1 MDSRLPR
8 RSLIQALAVALPT
21 ALSASAREPQKQLL
35 NLPSRVAEAK
45 PITPDERKRRIERA
59 QQLMQARKLDAICIA
74 GGTSLSYFGGVRWG
88 NSERLLAMI
97 LTAKGD
103 PFFVVPTFEEGRA
116 REQINLGFPGE
127 RFAVYAW
134 EEDESPY
141 EKIAV
146 GLKERG
152 VTTGTVGIEET
163 MPFVFSD
170 GVGKALP
177 AAKVA
182 PATPVVAGCRMIK
195 TQHEIDL
202 MRLANEVTLAAYAAA
217 YPLVR
222 PGMTQTEISG
232 LIATAHQRLGFRG
245 GAMVLV
251 NEGSALP
258 HGTVQP
264 QVVRDNSIVL
274 IDGGCSVQ
282 GYESDITRTFVVGR
296 ATDKMKRVFEI
307 VHAAQAAALRT
318 ARPGVA
324 CEAVDL
330 AARKVIEDGG
340 YGPGYKYFTHRLGHG
355 IGLDGH
361 EWTYLRKGNKTPIE
375 AGMCFSDEPGIY
387 IPGEFGIRLEDC
399 MYVTP
404 DVAKMFTPP
413 SPSLERPFDAV

>member
-1 MDSRLPR
+1 MELPQPIAALKSR
-8 RSLIQALAVALPT
+8 A
-21 ALSASAREPQKQLL
+21 
-35 NLPSRVAEAK
+35 AEAK
-45 PITPDERKRRIERA
+45 PIAPAERKERIERA
-59 QQLMQARKLDAICIA
+59 QRHMQAQKIDAICIA

-103 PFFVVPTFEEGRA
+103 PFFVVPAFEEGRA

-141 EKIAV
+141 GKIAA

-152 VTTGTVGIEET
+152 VTAGTVGVEET

-170 GVGKALP
+170 GIGKALP
-177 AAKVA
+177 AVKVA
-182 PATPVVAGCRMIK
+182 PATPIVAGCRMIK
-195 TQHEIDL
+195 TKHEIDL
-202 MRLANEVTLAAYAAA
+202 MKLANEVTLAAYAAA
-217 YPLVR
+217 SPLIQV
-222 PGMTQTEISG
+222 GMKQDEIAA
-232 LIATAHQRLGFRG
+232 LIASAHQQLGFRG

-264 QVVRDNSIVL
+264 QVVRENSIVL
-274 IDGGCSVQ
+274 MDGGCRVE
-282 GYESDITRTFVVGR
+282 GYESDITRTMVVGQ

-307 VHAAQAAALRT
+307 VHTAQAEALKT

-324 CEAVDL
+324 CEAVDR

-361 EWTYLRKGNKTPIE
+361 EWTYLRKGNRTPIE

-399 MYVTP
+399 MYVTS
-404 DVAKMFTPP
+404 AGARMFTPP
-413 SPSLERPFDAV
+413 SPSLEHPFDAA

>member
-1 MDSRLPR
+1 MDTPKPLMNLQSR
-8 RSLIQALAVALPT
+8 
-21 ALSASAREPQKQLL
+21 AS
-35 NLPSRVAEAK
+35 EAK

-59 QQLMQARKLDAICIA
+59 QQLMQARQINAICIA
-74 GGTSLSYFGGVRWG
+74 GGTSLSYFGGIRWG

-97 LTAKGD
+97 LSAKGD
-103 PFFVVPTFEEGRA
+103 PFFVVPAFEEGRA
-116 REQINLGFPGE
+116 REQIDLGFPGE

-141 EKIAV
+141 EKIAA

-170 GVGKALP
+170 GIGKAIP
-177 AAKVA
+177 AARIA
-182 PATPVVAGCRMIK
+182 PATPVVSACRMIK
-195 TQHEIDL
+195 TRHEIDL
-202 MRLANEVTLAAYAAA
+202 MKLANEVTLAAYAAA
-217 YPLVR
+217 YPLIR
-222 PGMTQTEISG
+222 PGMTQAEISG
-232 LIATAHQRLGFRG
+232 LIATAHQQLGFRG

-264 QVVRDNSIVL
+264 QVVRENSIVL
-274 IDGGCSVQ
+274 IDGGCSAQ
-282 GYESDITRTFVVGR
+282 GYESDITRTFVIGR

-307 VHAAQAAALRT
+307 VHTAQAAALKA

-330 AARKVIEDGG
+330 AARTVIEDGG
-340 YGPGYKYFTHRLGHG
+340 YGPGYKYFSHRLGHG

-361 EWTYLRKGNKTPIE
+361 EWTYLRRGNKTPIE
-375 AGMCFSDEPGIY
+375 TGMCFSDEPGIY

-399 MYVTP
+399 MYVTS
-404 DVAKMFTPP
+404 DGAKLFTPP
-413 SPSLERPFDAV
+413 SPSLEHPFAAA

>member
-1 MDSRLPR
+1 MNSR
-8 RSLIQALAVALPT
+8 RSLIQAIAVALP
-21 ALSASAREPQKQLL
+21 AAFSAAAMEPQGQFT
-35 NLPSRVAEAK
+35 NLRSRAQEAK

-59 QQLMQARKLDAICIA
+59 QQLMQTRKLDAICIA
-74 GGTSLSYFGGVRWG
+74 GGTSLNYFGGIRWG

-103 PFFVVPTFEEGRA
+103 PFFIVPAFEEARA

-141 EKIAV
+141 EKIAA

-152 VTTGTVGIEET
+152 VPAGAVGIEET

-170 GVGKALP
+170 GIGKAIP
-177 AAKVA
+177 AARIA
-182 PATPVVAGCRMIK
+182 PATPVVAACRMIK

-202 MRLANEVTLAAYAAA
+202 LKLANEVTLAAYAAV

-232 LIATAHQRLGFRG
+232 LIATAHQQLGFRG

-264 QVVRDNSIVL
+264 QVVRENSIVL
-274 IDGGCSVQ
+274 IDGGCTVQ
-282 GYESDITRTFVVGR
+282 GYESDISRTFVVGR
-296 ATDKMKRVFEI
+296 ATDKMKRVFGI
-307 VHAAQAAALRT
+307 VHAAQGAALQA

-340 YGPGYKYFTHRLGHG
+340 YGPGYKYFSHRLGHG

-361 EWTYLRKGNKTPIE
+361 EWAYLRKGNKTPIE
-375 AGMCFSDEPGIY
+375 AGMCFSNEPGIY

-399 MYVTP
+399 IYVTP
-404 DVAKMFTPP
+404 DGARMFTPP

>member
-1 MDSRLPR
+1 MKPRLPR
-8 RSLIQALAVALPT
+8 RSLFQALALALPT
-21 ALSASAREPQKQLL
+21 AYCSAAQNTPKPLM
-35 NLPSRVAEAK
+35 NLKLRAEEAK

-59 QQLMQARKLDAICIA
+59 QQLMRVRKIDVICIA
-74 GGTSLSYFGGVRWG
+74 GGTSLSYFAGIGWG

-103 PFFVVPTFEEGRA
+103 PFFVVPAFENGRA
-116 REQINLGFPGE
+116 QEQINLGFPGE

-141 EKIAV
+141 EKVAA

-152 VTTGTVGIEET
+152 VITGTVAIEES

-170 GVGKALP
+170 GIGKAIP
-177 AAKVA
+177 AANIE
-182 PATPVVAGCRMIK
+182 PATPVVAGCRSIK

-202 MRLANEVTLAAYAAA
+202 LKLANEVTLAAYAAA
-217 YPLVR
+217 YPLIR
-222 PGMTQTEISG
+222 PGMKQEEISG
-232 LIATAHQRLGFRG
+232 LISTAHQQLGFRG

-264 QVVRDNSIVL
+264 QVVRENSIVL

-307 VHAAQAAALRT
+307 VHAAQAAALKA

-324 CEAVDL
+324 CEAVDF
-330 AARKVIEDGG
+330 AARKTIEEGG
-340 YGPGYKYFTHRLGHG
+340 YGPGYKYFSHRLGHG
-355 IGLDGH
+355 IGMDGH

-375 AGMCFSDEPGIY
+375 TGMCFSDEPGIY

-399 MYVTP
+399 MHVTP
-404 DVAKMFTPP
+404 DGARLFTPP
-413 SPSLERPFDAV
+413 SPSLESPFAAA

>member
-1 MDSRLPR
+1 MHSR
-8 RSLIQALAVALPT
+8 RSLIQAFAIALP
-21 ALSASAREPQKQLL
+21 AAFSAAAIEPQKQVM
-35 NLPSRVAEAK
+35 NLQSRAAEAK
-45 PITPDERKRRIERA
+45 PIAPDERKRRIERA
-59 QQLMQARKLDAICIA
+59 QQLMQARQINAICIA
-74 GGTSLSYFGGVRWG
+74 GGTSLSYFGGIRWG

-103 PFFVVPTFEEGRA
+103 PFFVVPAFEEGRA

-141 EKIAV
+141 EKIAA

-170 GVGKALP
+170 GIGKTIP
-177 AAKVA
+177 AARIA
-182 PATPVVAGCRMIK
+182 PATPVVSACRMIK
-195 TQHEIDL
+195 TRHEIDL
-202 MRLANEVTLAAYAAA
+202 MKLANEVTLAAYAAA
-217 YPLVR
+217 YPLIR
-222 PGMTQTEISG
+222 PGMTQAEISG
-232 LIATAHQRLGFRG
+232 LIATAHQQLGFRG

-264 QVVRDNSIVL
+264 QVVRENSIVL
-274 IDGGCSVQ
+274 IDGGCSAQ
-282 GYESDITRTFVVGR
+282 GYESDITRTFVIGR

-307 VHAAQAAALRT
+307 VHAAQAAALKA

-340 YGPGYKYFTHRLGHG
+340 YGPGYKYFSHRLGHG

-361 EWTYLRKGNKTPIE
+361 EWTYLRRGNKTPIE
-375 AGMCFSDEPGIY
+375 TGMCFSDEPGIY
-387 IPGEFGIRLEDC
+387 ITGEFGIRLEDC
-399 MYVTP
+399 MYVTSEG
-404 DVAKMFTPP
+404 AKLFTPP
-413 SPSLERPFDAV
+413 SPSLEHPFAAA

>member
-1 MDSRLPR
+1 MPYRLPR
-8 RSLIQALAVALPT
+8 RTLFQALAVALP
-21 ALSASAREPQKQLL
+21 AASSAASQDAPTPLIKLK
-35 NLPSRVAEAK
+35 SRASEAK
-45 PITPDERKRRIERA
+45 PITPTERKRRIEQARR
-59 QQLMQARKLDAICIA
+59 LMQKEDIDAICIA
-74 GGTSLSYFGGVRWG
+74 GGTSLSYFAGVHWG

-103 PFFVVPTFEEGRA
+103 PFFVVPAFENGRA
-116 REQINLGFPGE
+116 QEQINLGFPGE

-141 EKIAV
+141 EKIAA

-152 VTTGTVGIEET
+152 VTTGAVGIEES

-170 GVGKALP
+170 GIGKAIP
-177 AAKVA
+177 AARIA
-182 PATPVVAGCRMIK
+182 PATPVVAGCRVIK

-217 YPLVR
+217 YPHIR
-222 PGMTQTEISG
+222 PGMRQEEISG
-232 LIATAHQRLGFRG
+232 LIATAHQQLGFRG

-264 QVVRDNSIVL
+264 QVVRENSIVL

-282 GYESDITRTFVVGR
+282 GYDSDITRTFVVGR

-307 VHAAQAAALRT
+307 VHAAQAAALKA
-318 ARPGVA
+318 ARPGAA
-324 CEAVDL
+324 CEAVDF
-330 AARKVIEDGG
+330 AARKTVEDGG
-340 YGPGYKYFTHRLGHG
+340 YGPGYKYFSHRLGHG
-355 IGLDGH
+355 IGMDGH
-361 EWTYLRKGNKTPIE
+361 EWTYLRRGNKTLIE
-375 AGMCFSDEPGIY
+375 TGMCFSDEPGIY

-404 DVAKMFTPP
+404 EGARLFTPA
-413 SPSLERPFDAV
+413 SPSLESPFAAA

>member
-1 MDSRLPR
+1 MNSRIAR
-8 RSLIQALAVALPT
+8 RTLLQGLAVGVPATFAAAAMELPQPIAAL
-21 ALSASAREPQKQLL
+21 K
-35 NLPSRVAEAK
+35 SRAAEAM
-45 PITPDERKRRIERA
+45 PITPAERKERIERA
-59 QQLMQARKLDAICIA
+59 QTRMQAQKIDAICIA

-97 LTAKGD
+97 VPAKGD
-103 PFFVVPTFEEGRA
+103 PFFVVPAFEEGRA

-141 EKIAV
+141 GKIAA

-152 VTTGTVGIEET
+152 VTAGTVGVEET

-170 GVGKALP
+170 GIGKALP
-177 AAKVA
+177 AAKIA
-182 PATPVVAGCRMIK
+182 PATPIVAGCRMIK
-195 TQHEIDL
+195 TKHEIDL
-202 MRLANEVTLAAYAAA
+202 MKLANEVTLAAYAAA
-217 YPLVR
+217 SPLIQV
-222 PGMTQTEISG
+222 GMKQDEIAA
-232 LIATAHQRLGFRG
+232 LIASAHQQLGFRG

-264 QVVRDNSIVL
+264 QVVRENSIVL
-274 IDGGCSVQ
+274 MDGGCRVE
-282 GYESDITRTFVVGR
+282 GYESDITRTIVVGQ

-307 VHAAQAAALRT
+307 VHAAQAEALKT

-324 CEAVDL
+324 CEAVDR

-361 EWTYLRKGNKTPIE
+361 EWTYLRKGNRTPIE

-399 MYVTP
+399 MYVTS
-404 DVAKMFTPP
+404 AGARMFTPP
-413 SPSLERPFDAV
+413 SPSLEHPFATT